1 MARHALVKGEP
12 VSAPA
17 GRADDFVWPRRGVA
31 PFNSDPVV
39 TTTTMPVPL
48 AQLPPPPPKA
58 EPPAKTAAA
67 RPAQRLGPPQSQL
80 PRLPPRPAF
89 NPFSFF
95 GSLFR

>member
-1 MARHALVKGEP
+1 
-12 VSAPA
+12 
-17 GRADDFVWPRRGVA
+17 
-31 PFNSDPVV
+31 
-39 TTTTMPVPL
+39 TTMPVPL

-67 RPAQRLGPPQSQL
+67 RAPAPQGSPPQSQL
-80 PRLPPRPAF
+80 RPLPQPQRPAF